1 MKKLTTLLAVLLA
14 AASLQARDQKVR
26 DIDIE
31 LTLAHNGNAVIHER
45 WDVDTGDRITE
56 WYLVRK
62 NLGDIR
68 ITDFKVYDEKG
79 EMQDDGEWNV
89 DRTREEKAG
98 RYGIVHKD
106 DGVELC
112 WGVGEYGDRVF
123 HTLYVMTRAVKS
135 LNDCDMLHLQVVSPG
150 LAAPPEHVRVKV
162 AVYQERLDT
171 ANTRIWGFGFEGTSS
186 FEEDGS
192 VVFESAHAFDTEDS
206 AIILLRF
213 NKGIFSSPSV
223 QERDFQEVL
232 DQAME
237 GADFGDKKEQDPV
250 AKGIA
255 FFFTLVFMYFAF
267 LRPFFRIFRDGGRS
281 GLKLGF
287 RPKKADWWRDIPLK
301 GDLGMANFI
310 LSRSGNEPPD
320 GGMPLAVILRL
331 IHKGYLQVSREIE
344 GDPVLSFSNKPL
356 DGLDNAAREMYY
368 MLKASAGAD
377 KLLQDKEFSQW
388 AIANASS
395 VYDWYTRTMND
406 ADTGLRTTGWYDA
419 RKSALTPSGMTEAS
433 HLFGLK
439 NFLSDFTLLDQ
450 REAFEAGLWKEYM
463 VYGALFGITDRV
475 IKQLKDIDPA
485 LFKETFPYEVQDI
498 GSVVNSSRVLSGIIQ
513 KAIYRGSPDF
523 SYSSGSSSRSSSSR
537 GYGGS
542 TSRGGGGGYSGGGRG
557 GGGR

>member
-1 MKKLTTLLAVLLA
+1 M
-14 AASLQARDQKVR
+14 R

-150 LAAPPEHVRVKV
+150 LAAPPEHVRIKV

-206 AIILLRF
+206 VIILLRF

-310 LSRSGNEPPD
+310 LSRSGNEPSD

-406 ADTGLRTTGWYDA
+406 ADTGLLPVGFHPA
-419 RKSALTPSGMTEAS
+419 GPAG
-433 HLFGLK
+433 GL
-439 NFLSDFTLLDQ
+439 
-450 REAFEAGLWKEYM
+450 
-463 VYGALFGITDRV
+463 
-475 IKQLKDIDPA
+475 
-485 LFKETFPYEVQDI
+485 
-498 GSVVNSSRVLSGIIQ
+498 
-513 KAIYRGSPDF
+513 
-523 SYSSGSSSRSSSSR
+523 
-537 GYGGS
+537 
-542 TSRGGGGGYSGGGRG
+542 
-557 GGGR
+557 